1 MKERWK
7 SVPNWRV
14 HLEIAKKVNEQLRF
28 NNEDYNL
35 FLLGN
40 IAPDINNGYIV
51 EGISH
56 IYDHGHTH
64 LYNAENTLLIQIFV
78 KNIKIY

>member
-1 MKERWK
+1 MIKLIVRGIKYDIWESAKYNKE
-7 SVPNWRV
+7 
-14 HLEIAKKVNEQLRF
+14 IQF
-28 NNEDYNL
+28 NNENYNL

-64 LYNAENTLLIQIFV
+64 LYNPENHSTYTNFYQ
-78 KNIKIY
+78 

>member
-1 MKERWK
+1 MKITTY
-7 SVPNWRV
+7 S
-14 HLEIAKKVNEQLRF
+14 
-28 NNEDYNL
+28 
-35 FLLGN
+35 LLGN

-64 LYNAENTLLIQIFV
+64 LYNPENHSTYTNFYQKYQDILKSKPNSTWIF
-78 KNIKIY
+78 NSSIYRLFTK